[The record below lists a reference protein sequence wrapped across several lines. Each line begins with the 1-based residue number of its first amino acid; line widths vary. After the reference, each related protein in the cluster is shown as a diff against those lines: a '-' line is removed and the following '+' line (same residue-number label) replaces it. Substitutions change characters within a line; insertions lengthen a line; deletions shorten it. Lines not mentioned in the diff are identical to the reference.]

1 MRLAFDHAA
10 WVALFA
16 TVMLRLVWGFPSVHT
31 AVGVCAVLYAA
42 FGLRVD
48 AARYY
53 SLTLPSL
60 RIAVRRCAATY
71 TAVKVGAARPIAV
84 GSDVAFPSCYG

>member
-1 MRLAFDHAA
+1 MRLAFDHAV
-10 WVALFA
+10 WVAIFA
-16 TVMLRLVWGFPSVHT
+16 TVMLRLVWRFPSVHT

-60 RIAVRRCAATY
+60 RIAVRLCAAQL
-71 TAVKVGAARPIAV
+71 G
-84 GSDVAFPSCYG
+84 